1 MAATMSRRM
10 ASYSLRDMLILSQLS
25 KDEEGEETEVRRE
38 DQDKIN
44 RFSTLHQKEKLLQAD
59 LKTREVRSRLNMRV
73 QNYMVDLYIVQ
84 KEKEDLEEV
93 SSELELADED
103 EKVSYKIG
111 DSFFLLPLP
120 EVQELLAASIEKID
134 SDVTAVEEKLSELRE
149 EMQQLKTALYGRFGR
164 SINLEA

>member
-1 MAATMSRRM
+1 
-10 ASYSLRDMLILSQLS
+10 LS

-59 LKTREVRSRLNMRV
+59 LKTRE
-73 QNYMVDLYIVQ
+73 

-111 DSFFLLPLP
+111 DSFFLLSLP

>member
-1 MAATMSRRM
+1 MAN
-10 ASYSLRDMLILSQLS
+10 
-25 KDEEGEETEVRRE
+25 EEGEETEVRRE

-111 DSFFLLPLP
+111 DSFFLLSLP